1 LDKNEDPTLITTA
14 AFNRLNERKD
24 RLFSE
29 AQQMEKELVALEEI
43 NACVSSNSGHS
54 WAVSS
59 VKWAH
64 YPVSMESAMLHC
76 TKCSVWFRAD
86 VQLHGQPNVFIP
98 VNIVAGKKDND
109 ITVASFLIGGEE
121 E

>member
-1 LDKNEDPTLITTA
+1 MEKSESITKD

-24 RLFSE
+24 KLFYE
-29 AQQMEKELVALEEI
+29 AQQMEKEFVALEKI
-43 NACVSSNSGHS
+43 NDCLSSDSGHS

-64 YPVSMESAMLHC
+64 YPISMESAMLHC
-76 TKCSVWFRAD
+76 TKCSVWFRAHTWD
-86 VQLHGQPNVFIP
+86 GQPNLFIP

-109 ITVASFLIGGEE
+109 ITVASFLKGDEE

>member
-1 LDKNEDPTLITTA
+1 LTKSEEITTA

-24 RLFSE
+24 KLFYE
-29 AQQMEKELVALEEI
+29 AQQMEKEFAALEKI
-43 NACVSSNSGHS
+43 NDCLSSDSGHS

-64 YPVSMESAMLHC
+64 YPISMETAMLHC
-76 TKCSVWFRAD
+76 IKCSVWFRAD

-109 ITVASFLIGGEE
+109 ITVASFLKGGEE